1 MDVDPISDIVD
12 YLVDDTLLRA
22 HEEAASEAIQTRASL
37 VDDSITE
44 ATDGITDSFYD
55 ADEMLKSKTYDS
67 DAILQSRGEVT
78 CNLLNVY

>member
-22 HEEAASEAIQTRASL
+22 HEEAAAEANQARASL
-37 VDDSITE
+37 ADDTITE

-67 DAILQSRGEVT
+67 DAILQSKGEVACT
-78 CNLLNVY
+78 LLGVY